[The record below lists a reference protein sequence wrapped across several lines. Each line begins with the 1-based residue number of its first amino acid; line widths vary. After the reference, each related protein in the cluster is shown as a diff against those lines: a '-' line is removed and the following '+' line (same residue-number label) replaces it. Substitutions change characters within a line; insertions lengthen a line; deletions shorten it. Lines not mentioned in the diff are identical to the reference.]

1 MVLDDLEHRLS
12 ARRRVVTFLWLW
24 VNALGIHYFLDP
36 AANAF
41 VEVRVWKHQFFQR
54 YRYH

>member
-1 MVLDDLEHRLS
+1 MAAMESLEHRL
-12 ARRRVVTFLWLW
+12 AAKRRVVSFLWLW

-41 VEVRVWKHQFFQR
+41 VEVRFFFR
-54 YRYH
+54 FALASL